1 MIVNKNLKA
10 KDQIDVLY
18 KISDIAKEHNIVNC
32 SRTYLKGLLEREK
45 QFSTGIGNGIAMP
58 HCRCNAVNE
67 IEIIICTLEES
78 VDWNSIDN
86 KPVDFVIALAIP
98 NKNINHEYL
107 SIISK
112 LARALMDE
120 SYINELKS
128 FKGETDIIKKIKS
141 TIK

>member
-45 QFSTGIGNGIAMP
+45 QFSTGIGNGIAIP
-58 HCRCNAVNE
+58 HCRCDVVNE
-67 IEIIICTLEES
+67 IEIIICALGEPI
-78 VDWNSIDN
+78 DWNSIDN
-86 KPVDFVIALAIP
+86 EPVDLVIALAIP

-112 LARALMDE
+112 LARLLMDE
-120 SYINELKS
+120 NYVNELNHLRM
-128 FKGETDIIKKIKS
+128 KKI
-141 TIK
+141 

>member
-18 KISDIAKEHNIVNC
+18 KIADIAKENKIVNC

-45 QFSTGIGNGIAMP
+45 QFSTGIGNGIAIP
-58 HCRCNAVNE
+58 HCRCDVVNE
-67 IEIIICTLEES
+67 IEIIICALGEPI
-78 VDWNSIDN
+78 DWNSIDN
-86 KPVDFVIALAIP
+86 EPVDLVIALAIP

-112 LARALMDE
+112 LARLLMDE
-120 SYINELKS
+120 NYVNELKS
-128 FKGETDIIKKIKS
+128 FKDEKDIIRKIKS